1 MLETVCAGT
10 SGWCQVRWGSVRS
23 ERQTFVDDGAD
34 AYRNINRL
42 IAAMGPDL
50 KQEVMA
56 GAAVGAPSTVDTLV
70 QQDFDEMILRC
81 MKPKRP
87 WTPVCISC
95 AVSVT
100 TSPSRCSNFT
110 TPLASIPMAFNILNK
125 EKNEKNEI
133 FSRIPRRHRLE

>member
-10 SGWCQVRWGSVRS
+10 SGWCRVRWGSVRS

-34 AYRNINRL
+34 AHRNVNRL
-42 IAAMGPDL
+42 IAAMDPNL

-56 GAAVGAPSTVDTLV
+56 GAAVGATSTVDTLV
-70 QQDFDEMILRC
+70 QQDFDEVILRC

-87 WTPVCISC
+87 WTPVYISC

-100 TSPSRCSNFT
+100 TSLNKCSNFT
-110 TPLASIPMAFNILNK
+110 TPLASISMTLNILNK

-133 FSRIPRRHRLE
+133 FSRLPRRHRLE